1 MNGKTLIAKARI
13 SMDVKKEADLI
24 LEKHNTNMS
33 TLIRSTLEHIIQTKD
48 LPDFVR
54 SSSVSEANKIEPK
67 KESMTVLDQ
76 VQSFFYSTFNL
87 EPLSAIQA
95 RTETL
100 SQLAREYQDNAIP
113 MVVCSE
119 EIERLSVELHKWKE
133 DHKKGDKNS
142 IGETVKRKD
151 KILPYI
157 DRVIE
162 LSEQMDSY
170 RDKVKDIQQKM
181 DKASEKNKKY

>member
-1 MNGKTLIAKARI
+1 MSGKTLIAKARV
-13 SMDVKKEADLI
+13 SEDVKKEVDLI

-33 TLIRSTLEHIIQTKD
+33 TLIRATLDHIIQSKS
-48 LPDFVR
+48 LPDFVKNTHT
-54 SSSVSEANKIEPK
+54 SEEVV
-67 KESMTVLDQ
+67 KEESNDKGMTVFEQ
-76 VQSFFYSTFNL
+76 VQSFFYNTFNL
-87 EPLSAIQA
+87 EPLSAVRA
-95 RTETL
+95 RTTM
-100 SQLAREYQDNAIP
+100 SIQLAREYQDNAIP

-133 DHKKGDKNS
+133 GHGKGSKNNLD
-142 IGETVKRKD
+142 ETEKRKD

-170 RDKVKDIQQKM
+170 REKVKDIQRKM
-181 DKASEKNKKY
+181 DRLENDNSN